1 MLVTEPVRAPATAE
15 EPLGPVVV
23 PPEGASDSD
32 LLEALVAA
40 LVAGVAIEIIIAILA
55 RFAGITK
62 KVAWAIVELLSW
74 HWWIRTTAERLAAL
88 PRDET
93 PSTVV
98 LHQQAL
104 HNAYRR
110 AAYIVNATRRMAP
123 AVASGD
129 PNAIAV
135 AEQREHQFQKA
146 HEDAERQRDDAA
158 ASVAEAVAGR
168 TRDKNGEVLLGW
180 LSRLTVRTC
189 PTCRKCHRRNFNAL
203 VRPPYG
209 FPGEVHPLCAC
220 RARRPW
226 KTTLRVESSA
236 VPAHF
241 H

>member
-1 MLVTEPVRAPATAE
+1 MTEPVRAPAVAE

-23 PPEGASDSD
+23 PPEGASDHE

-40 LVAGVAIEIIIAILA
+40 LIAGVALAVIVAILA

-62 KVAWAIVELLSW
+62 KVAWAIIELLSW
-74 HWWIRTTAERLAAL
+74 DWWIRSTAERLAAL

-98 LHQQAL
+98 LHQIAV

-110 AAYIVNATRRMAP
+110 AAYIVNATRRLAP
-123 AVASGD
+123 AVAAGD

-135 AEQREHQFQKA
+135 AEQRERQFQKA

-158 ASVAEAVAGR
+158 FAVAEAVATR
-168 TRDKNGEVLLGW
+168 VRDKNGEVLLGW
-180 LSRLTVRTC
+180 LSRMQARTC

-209 FPGEVHPLCAC
+209 FPGEVHPLCEC
-220 RARRPW
+220 RSRKPW
-226 KTTLRVESSA
+226 NTTLRVESSA